1 LKVRAYM
8 NQFYNPLFLLRI
20 AQSYLSEVNR
30 IWNFDEQ
37 QLASYKDK
45 AFRKTVNFAYS
56 QVPLYHQKYKEHG
69 VHPEDIKGI
78 SDIKKLPFISKDDL
92 RNGYPKDIVPRRFK
106 EQNNILVSTSG
117 STGKPVF
124 LYHDRLSAIKSLEG
138 FLRVLKAYG
147 GNWRKTRIILVIDME
162 PGSIEHTLFSES
174 VSSFLKRFISMDNIK
189 YLHIGDDPKD
199 LMKKINDFS
208 PEFIGSDPNMLRK
221 FAVLK
226 NKGIG
231 EDIAPEFLFSSGSML
246 DSYTKRYIE
255 HAFSSRIID
264 MYGTTE
270 AGPLAFECVEGGYYH
285 VHSDFVHL
293 EFLDQTDIDVGY
305 GTSGRL
311 VVSKLYGTATPII
324 RYLGIEDMVT
334 PIMLSGDCCGL
345 QTQLIQSIQGRYT
358 DLIVLPDGRL
368 LSALT
373 ITGVPAKVMEKFNS
387 YKIKQ
392 FQIIQHDTANL
403 EVLIV
408 IDDAMR
414 SVGVPVDELLKELQ
428 KQFSDRLGA
437 GMSVSV
443 KEVDEIQKDDRSDYV
458 KVVISKIKPSEFQSE
473 IS

>member
-1 LKVRAYM
+1 M
-8 NQFYNPLFLLRI
+8 NQFYNPVFLLRV

-30 IWNFDEQ
+30 IWTLDER
-37 QLASYKDK
+37 QLKAYKDK
-45 AFRKTVNFAYS
+45 AFRKTIRFAYD
-56 QVPLYHQKYKEHG
+56 QVPLYHQKYQEHG
-69 VHPEDIKGI
+69 IHPEDIRGI
-78 SDIKKLPFISKDDL
+78 SDIRKLPFISKDDL
-92 RNGYPKDIVPRRFK
+92 RNGYPKNIIPKRFK

-124 LYHDRLSAIKSLEG
+124 MYHDRLSAIKSLEA

-147 GNWRKTRIILVIDME
+147 GHWRKTRIILVIDME

-174 VSSFLKRFISMDNIK
+174 VSTFLKKFMPMDNIK

-199 LMKKINDFS
+199 LMKKMNDFD
-208 PEFIGSDPNMLRK
+208 PEFLGSDPNMLRK

-226 NKGIG
+226 NNGHG
-231 EDIAPEFLFSSGSML
+231 TDIAPRFLFSSGSML
-246 DSYTKRYIE
+246 DPYTKRYVE

-270 AGPLAFECVEGGYYH
+270 AGPLAFECVKGGYYH

-293 EFLDQTDIDVGY
+293 EFLDQTDNDVEY
-305 GTSGRL
+305 ETPGRL

-334 PIMLSGDCCGL
+334 PIRLSSDCCGL

-373 ITGVPAKVMEKFNS
+373 ITGIPSKVMDKFNT

-392 FQIIQHDTANL
+392 FQIIQQDVTHLD
-403 EVLIV
+403 VLIV
-408 IDDAMR
+408 IDEVQR
-414 SVGVPVDELLKELQ
+414 NIGVSVDELIKELRH
-428 KQFSDRLGA
+428 QFSQRIGPN
-437 GMSVSV
+437 MNVV
-443 KEVDEIQKDDRSDYV
+443 VREIDEIQKDDRSDYV
-458 KVVISKIKPSEFQSE
+458 RVVVSKVKPLEFSSNTSQSE
-473 IS
+473 

>member
-1 LKVRAYM
+1 M
-8 NQFYNPLFLLRI
+8 NQFYNPLFLLRV

-30 IWNFDEQ
+30 IWTFDEQ
-37 QLASYKDK
+37 QLLRYKDK
-45 AFRKTVNFAYS
+45 AFRRTIDFAYTN
-56 QVPLYHQKYKEHG
+56 VALYHQKYRKHG
-69 VHPEDIKGI
+69 IHPDDIKGI
-78 SDIKKLPFISKDDL
+78 GDIKKLPFISKDDL
-92 RNGYPKDIVPRRFK
+92 RNGYPKNIVPRRFK
-106 EQNNILVSTSG
+106 QQNNILVSTSG

-124 LYHDRLSAIKSLEG
+124 LYHDRLSAIKSLEA

-147 GNWRKTRIILVIDME
+147 GHWRKTRIILVIDME

-174 VSSFLKRFISMDNIK
+174 VSGFLKRFIPMDNIK

-199 LMKKINDFS
+199 LMKQINDFS
-208 PEFIGSDPNMLRK
+208 PEFLGSDPNMLRK

-226 NKGIG
+226 NNGVG
-231 EDIAPEFLFSSGSML
+231 EDITPEYLFSSGSML

-293 EFLDQTDIDVGY
+293 EFLDKTDTEVEY
-305 GTSGRL
+305 GTPGRL

-334 PIMLSGDCCGL
+334 PISLSTSSCGL

-373 ITGVPAKVMEKFNS
+373 VTGVPAKVMDKFNS

-392 FQIIQHDTANL
+392 FQIIQHDTTNL

-408 IDDAMR
+408 IDEAMR
-414 SVGVPVDELLKELQ
+414 SVGVPVDELLLELQ
-428 KQFSDRLGA
+428 KQFSERIGA
-437 GMSVSV
+437 GISVSV
-443 KEVDEIQKDDRSDYV
+443 KEVQEIQKDDRSDYV
-458 KVVISKIKPSEFQSE
+458 RVVISKIKPSEF
-473 IS
+473 ISDIS

>member
-1 LKVRAYM
+1 M

-20 AQSYLSEVNR
+20 VKSYLSEVNR
-30 IWNFDEQ
+30 IWSFDEKK
-37 QLASYKDK
+37 LNRYRDK
-45 AFRKTVNFAYS
+45 AFRRTVEFAYS
-56 QVPLYHQKYKEHG
+56 QVPLYHQKYRHHG
-69 VHPEDIKGI
+69 IHPSDITGLA
-78 SDIKKLPFISKDDL
+78 DIKKLPFILKDDL
-92 RNGYPKDIVPRRFK
+92 REGYPQNIIPKRFK

-124 LYHDRLSAIKSLEG
+124 LYHDRFSAIKSLES
-138 FLRVLKAYG
+138 FLRVLKSYG
-147 GNWRKTRIILVIDME
+147 GHWRKTRIILVIDME

-189 YLHIGDDPKD
+189 YLHIGDNPKD
-199 LMKKINDFS
+199 LMKQINDFS

-226 NKGIG
+226 NKGVG
-231 EDIAPEFLFSSGSML
+231 KDINPKFIFSSGSML

-255 HAFSSRIID
+255 HTFSSRIID

-270 AGPLAFECVEGGYYH
+270 AGPLAFECVDGGYYH

-293 EFLDQTDIDVGY
+293 EFLDHNNNDVSF
-305 GTSGRL
+305 GTPGRL
-311 VVSKLYGTATPII
+311 VVSKLYGAATPII

-334 PIMLSGDCCGL
+334 PINFSDVSCGL
-345 QTQLIQSIQGRYT
+345 KTQMIQSIQGRYT

-373 ITGVPAKVMEKFNS
+373 VTGIPAKVMDKFNS

-392 FQIIQHDTANL
+392 FQIIQHDTTNL

-408 IDDAMR
+408 IDDSMR
-414 SVGVPVDELLKELQ
+414 TIGASVDEIIIELQ
-428 KQFSDRLGA
+428 KQFTNRIGA

-443 KEVDEIQKDDRSDYV
+443 REVDEIQKDDRSDYV
-458 KVVISKIKPSEFQSE
+458 RVVISKIKPSEFQSD
-473 IS
+473 IN